1 MKTVYK
7 KLSLLFAATLLLFG
21 ILSFAACGHTHTPAE
36 AVRENE
42 VPATCTKGGSYDEV
56 VYCSECSEEISRIQN
71 FTEKKGHTKGE
82 PTRENEEN
90 ASCAKGGSYDEVVRC
105 TDCESELS
113 RRTVTVEKSAHTPKA
128 AVRENEVAAT
138 CAKAGGYDEVVYC
151 DVCGDEISR
160 QAKTTEKAEHSYATT
175 YSSDASGHWY
185 KCGVCGDKKDFAA
198 HTPGADATDTTAQK
212 CTLCDYV
219 IAGPIGHVHATSL
232 TPVSAVAA
240 GCTTGGN
247 KAYYTCSCG
256 KWFEDSAAA
265 REIEDKDSVKTK
277 ATGHSYDTGWTSDDN
292 YHWHKAVCEHTTLLS
307 GKKLHSWDDGKID
320 GTTKTYTC
328 TVCKATKTETVE
340 VEEFVGAR
348 YLVKHDEG
356 NTVTYRFEAECTNVG
371 GKEGPGWSGTS
382 KAMTIV
388 AETASNGSVIS
399 YLYKQGMSVN
409 FVIVCDRDV
418 EDATLVLTLGAEF
431 IDMRID
437 PSLYRIRV
445 DPVNDLDL
453 IPVEEGGAW
462 GAWDK
467 DFLNYYTGSNFKG
480 YYIDSWDCGEVHIDA
495 DKSKQ
500 VVGIADFAITTTLR
514 LKKGVNSISLITNN
528 SVSDLGVSLGGT
540 LEAVAPVV
548 DAIKIK
554 TSANLGLYEP
564 KDNGYGAHNAA
575 IE

>member
-1 MKTVYK
+1 MKKPYK
-7 KLSLLFAATLLLFG
+7 KIISAIIILALVLNVFAFFG
-21 ILSFAACGHTHTPAE
+21 CSHTHTPAD

-42 VPATCTKGGSYDEV
+42 VAATCTKGGSYDEV
-56 VYCSECSEEISRIQN
+56 VYCSDCGEEISRMQN

-90 ASCAKGGSYDEVVRC
+90 ASCSKGGSYDEVVKC
-105 TDCESELS
+105 TDCGAELS
-113 RRTVTVEKSAHTPKA
+113 RKSVTIEKSAHTPKA
-128 AVRENEVAAT
+128 AVRENEVEAT
-138 CAKAGGYDEVVYC
+138 CAKAGSYDEVVYC

-160 QAKTTEKAEHSYATT
+160 EAKTTEKSEHSYATT
-175 YSSDASGHWY
+175 YSSDASGHWH

-198 HTPGADATDTTAQK
+198 HTPGAAATETTAQK
-212 CTLCDYV
+212 CTVCDYV
-219 IAGPIGHVHATSL
+219 IAEPIGHVHATSL
-232 TPVSAVAA
+232 TPVAEVKA
-240 GCTTGGN
+240 GCLEGGN

-256 KWFEDSAAA
+256 KWFEDSAATT
-265 REIEDKDSVKTK
+265 EIEDKDSVKTN
-277 ATGHSYDTGWTSDDN
+277 ATGHSYETGWTSDEN
-292 YHWHKAVCEHTTLLS
+292 YHWHKASCEHTTLVS
-307 GKKLHSWDDGKID
+307 GRKLHSWDDGTVE

-356 NTVTYRFEAECTNVG
+356 KTVTYRFEAECTNIG

-388 AETASNGSVIS
+388 AETASNGSVVS
-399 YLYKQGMSVN
+399 YLYKKGMSVN
-409 FVIVCDRDV
+409 FVIVSDRDV
-418 EDATLVLTLGAEF
+418 EDATLVLRLGAEF

-437 PSLYRIRV
+437 PSLYKIRV
-445 DPVNDLDL
+445 DPVSELDL

-467 DFLNYYTGSNFKG
+467 DFLNYYTGSSFKG

-500 VVGIADFAITTTLR
+500 VIGIADFAITTTLR

-548 DAIKIK
+548 DAIKIT